1 MLRQSACQKVVFQMF
16 HVLRKNPLNYRGGI
30 LDCYHFWFER
40 NFEVGV
46 LKWDYFHLKG
56 HLGHYLFHSGEI
68 VNLTGLILVFDVHS
82 LKTHKKYKI
91 LDKSSVF
98 YVP

>member
-1 MLRQSACQKVVFQMF
+1 MF
-16 HVLRKNPLNYRGGI
+16 HVLRKNPLNYIGGI

-68 VNLTGLILVFDVHS
+68 VNLIGLILVFDVQS
-82 LKTHKKYKI
+82 LNATCQLNFHNHKYSI
-91 LDKSSVF
+91 
-98 YVP
+98 YMNYN